1 MADISESRK
10 QERAAR
16 IQRRAQNYING
27 DISLDTFIMLEQLD
41 NEDEA
46 DIVEALEKERN
57 EKEAARESAERRKEA
72 DKLRDLAAKDAAK
85 EAKEKQKQEAPKKAQ
100 RKEPRVPELVH
111 MTKEEFDAL
120 TLNEQ
125 QKLYEL
131 APERVREIIE
141 ARPAYMDI
149 IDPRP
154 KARDYKGLTL
164 EDFKKM
170 TLQEMQALYNAD
182 PKLYNKLAE
191 RLDRHPKPGSKAE
204 AETSDIVAGG
214 FISGAET

>member
-1 MADISESRK
+1 MADISERRK

-27 DISLDTFIMLEQLD
+27 DISLDTFIMLEQLE

-46 DIVEALEKERN
+46 DIVEALEKERRD
-57 EKEAARESAERRKEA
+57 KEAEQANAERRKEA
-72 DKLRDLAAKDAAK
+72 DKLRDLAAKDA
-85 EAKEKQKQEAPKKAQ
+85 AKEKQKQEAPKKAQ
-100 RKEPRVPELVH
+100 RKEPRVPELVN
-111 MTKEEFDAL
+111 MTKADFDAL
-120 TLNEQ
+120 MLSEQ
-125 QKLYEL
+125 LKLYEL
-131 APERVREIIE
+131 APERVREILNSD
-141 ARPAYMDI
+141 RPAYMDI

-154 KARDYKGLTL
+154 KPRDFKGTTL

-170 TLQEMQALYNAD
+170 TLQEMQELYNAD

-191 RLDRHPKPGSKAE
+191 RLDRHPKTGSKAE
-204 AETSDIVAGG
+204 AETSDIIAGG